1 MNNQEVPEAKDK
13 AATHV
18 DEDMDND
25 ILDLSDPVEAELRDE
40 AVLLETAQPEPEA
53 PLNPE
58 MSGKKENK
66 SCPKMVSAKSPT
78 KLAWKSR
85 WNLGPIRN
93 DFAASS
99 GRPAPWTTPVPWTAE
114 LASALPNT
122 GDSMTSEEQQDAVGP
137 GSNINEV
144 WEKAFERIT
153 TLQKHNQRRIWSNY
167 NKLVASA
174 AYVPFKPLIKVEV
187 PDPGSG
193 EDVVAMDCSGNEKDL
208 GASSGRTSTRASSK
222 SSKGE
227 SESVKRSSSVKK
239 SSSSK
244 KSSSVK
250 KSSSNKSASGR
261 KSSSGKD
268 SSSVKRSSSKGPS
281 SSSKPSSKVEE
292 KSSKS
297 LVRTESSASGKPY
310 RIPKI
315 KVDSSQAR
323 KGNAPSKAS
332 STVSRSD
339 RETKKS
345 AEKKATSVRKDKHR
359 EPEVAPRK
367 SKFNN
372 NGPLRNRSLPNRPKK
387 DCPAEKAAPKKKKES
402 RSAVSVSRA
411 ASAARAQKSP
421 AKEPKESEK
430 KNRVSVYDR
439 LGPSPS
445 WFAKELRLPLYGRV
459 PQDEL
464 MRMNGRELTG
474 TLRTRRRRQTKTRQI
489 LRELGVAAD
498 ELYYRYEW
506 GSRGSRKRAASGPQG
521 ESGRNKRGCVDDEEE
536 ENSDD
541 PEDAMQ
547 VDA

>member
-1 MNNQEVPEAKDK
+1 
-13 AATHV
+13 
-18 DEDMDND
+18 
-25 ILDLSDPVEAELRDE
+25 
-40 AVLLETAQPEPEA
+40 
-53 PLNPE
+53 
-58 MSGKKENK
+58 MSKGHGII
-66 SCPKMVSAKSPT
+66 SY
-78 KLAWKSR
+78 
-85 WNLGPIRN
+85 
-93 DFAASS
+93 S
-99 GRPAPWTTPVPWTAE
+99 GSVITT
-114 LASALPNT
+114 SK
-122 GDSMTSEEQQDAVGP
+122 EQQDAAGP

-153 TLQKHNQRRIWSNY
+153 TLQTHNQRRIWSNY

-174 AYVPFKPLIKVEV
+174 AYVPFKPPIKVEV
-187 PDPGSG
+187 PDPESN
-193 EDVVAMDCSGNEKDL
+193 EDVVAMDCSGNEK
-208 GASSGRTSTRASSK
+208 GSRASSGRASARASSK

-227 SESVKRSSSVKK
+227 SASVKRSSTVKKSSSVEKSSSVKK
-239 SSSSK
+239 SSSVEK
-244 KSSSVK
+244 SSVK

-261 KSSSGKD
+261 KSSSGKG
-268 SSSVKRSSSKGPS
+268 SSSVRKSSSRGPS
-281 SSSKPSSKVEE
+281 SSSKPPSKVEV

-323 KGNAPSKAS
+323 KGKAPSQAS

-359 EPEVAPRK
+359 EQEVAPRK

-421 AKEPKESEK
+421 AKEPKENEK

-474 TLRTRRRRQTKTRQI
+474 TLRTRRRRQTKTRQM

-506 GSRGSRKRAASGPQG
+506 GSGGSRKRAASGPQG
-521 ESGRNKRGCVDDEEE
+521 ESGRNKRGCVDNEKGES
-536 ENSDD
+536 SDN